1 VSVNDLVLIGTGFV
15 MARVLY
21 VWYVAPRKARA
32 TNPTERR

>member
-1 VSVNDLVLIGTGFV
+1 VNDLVLIGTGFV

-32 TNPTERR
+32 TNPTQRR